1 MTAKTMNRP
10 YERPFEAETI
20 YNGKVLRRECYYT
33 ESQWVEHVERH
44 AKKIV
49 RRYIRR
55 KTKAL
60 KRLLKEKA
68 IFLLQVVIGTFLLM
82 TVCGFIGYVAEIITE
97 LL

>member
-1 MTAKTMNRP
+1 MTVKTVNI
-10 YERPFEAETI
+10 PFEAETI

-33 ESQWVEHVERH
+33 ESQWMEHVERH

-49 RRYIRR
+49 KRYIRR

-60 KRLLKEKA
+60 KRFLKEKT
-68 IFLLQVVIGTFLLM
+68 IFLLQVVIGTFLFM
-82 TVCGFIGYVAEIITE
+82 TACGFIGYVADVITE

>member
-1 MTAKTMNRP
+1 MTVKTMNI
-10 YERPFEAETI
+10 PFEAETI

-33 ESQWVEHVERH
+33 ESQWMEHVERH

-49 RRYIRR
+49 KRYIRR

-60 KRLLKEKA
+60 KRFLKEKT

-82 TVCGFIGYVAEIITE
+82 TACGFIGYVADVITE